1 MADGE
6 GNALR
11 RQARDGAGAHP
22 GEPRSDSGS
31 KPPELRGEV
40 TPKPAEPKR
49 VVEAPH
55 GAPQGAPH
63 GTSPARG
70 RKPPTRRRSIRLF
83 LLLLGPLVLIA
94 AGIYMYVSGGRYVTT
109 DNAYVQADK
118 LTVTTDV
125 SGVVASIAV
134 KEGQR
139 VAVGDVLFKLD
150 EEPFRIAL
158 DGAQAQLATV
168 AADLKA
174 QQANYQEKLADIKKA
189 EADLDFYNRE
199 FERQSTLAATRVASQ
214 ATLDVA
220 RHNRDAAQQSI
231 NALQQQAA
239 ALLAQLGGSAD
250 LPVEQQPRYKQAQAN
265 VATAQRN
272 LRRSVVTAPIAGIV
286 TNVDKLQ
293 LGQYLPA
300 AQGAFN
306 LVATDQVWIEGNPK
320 ETDLTYV
327 TVGDTATVTVD
338 SYPGRTWTGTVCSI
352 SPATGAEFS
361 LLPAQNSSGNW
372 VKVVQRIPLRVCV
385 VQQNDGPQLRSGMS
399 VEVEID
405 TKHQR
410 HFSDLF
416 GWF

>member
-1 MADGE
+1 
-6 GNALR
+6 
-11 RQARDGAGAHP
+11 
-22 GEPRSDSGS
+22 
-31 KPPELRGEV
+31 
-40 TPKPAEPKR
+40 
-49 VVEAPH
+49 
-55 GAPQGAPH
+55 
-63 GTSPARG
+63 
-70 RKPPTRRRSIRLF
+70 
-83 LLLLGPLVLIA
+83 VLIA

-320 ETDLTYV
+320 ETDLTHV